1 LDDLEAFAAREAV
14 ALELFAADALR
25 VPFVVPV
32 FAVDELDVELLADAP
47 FDASAA

>member
-1 LDDLEAFAAREAV
+1 LLLEVFS
-14 ALELFAADALR
+14 ADAVRL
-25 VPFVVPV
+25 PFVVPV